1 MKQALLATFGTCLG
15 VCELAGRSPSAAQ
28 KRFKKERVVTKE
40 DLQNEL
46 ESAQSRNKEIEAE
59 LKHYQEMVNL
69 LVEEMLENDELIQ
82 SLQVQIE
89 LTEDSE
95 EDEQED

>member
-1 MKQALLATFGTCLG
+1 M
-15 VCELAGRSPSAAQ
+15 
-28 KRFKKERVVTKE
+28 TKE

-46 ESAQSRNKEIEAE
+46 EGAQARNKEIEAE

-69 LVEEMLENDELIQ
+69 LVEEMFENDELIQ

-95 EDEQED
+95 EDEHED

>member
-1 MKQALLATFGTCLG
+1 MN
-15 VCELAGRSPSAAQ
+15 
-28 KRFKKERVVTKE
+28 KE

-46 ESAQSRNKEIEAE
+46 ESVQARNQEIEAE
-59 LKHYQEMVNL
+59 LERYQEMVNL

-95 EDEQED
+95 EDENEE

>member
-1 MKQALLATFGTCLG
+1 M
-15 VCELAGRSPSAAQ
+15 
-28 KRFKKERVVTKE
+28 TKE

-46 ESAQSRNKEIEAE
+46 ESAQARNKEIEAE

-69 LVEEMLENDELIQ
+69 LVEEMFENDELIQ

-95 EDEQED
+95 EDEHED